1 MPSFR
6 YEALDASGRR
16 LTGTMDGGSPGD
28 IIAELNRAGFLPIKA
43 WEARAASGRTLR
55 DMLTPEP
62 KSEDVTSLTLDIVML
77 LQGGVTLSESLV
89 LLGQMDTRRWRIRVL
104 RELHRAIATGKTFSA
119 ALAEHPRLFS
129 PIYVKMVEVAEATGR
144 LDQALASLAEER
156 QRVERMKK
164 KLVGAVAYPAFLI
177 VAALSAMVFIF
188 TYVIPQFETALEGFR
203 DKIDPTALM
212 VFNASLFLRTHGQGI
227 MMALGGT
234 AMALIVLGK
243 LGASRGVWLR
253 LVATLPVARTVFRHE
268 VTVKFCRTLAVLI
281 GNGVD
286 ISTALRLLRDVV
298 RLPAYAIEVDGVVA
312 DVRKGRRLSEALE
325 SRSFLPK
332 HVVQML
338 RVGEDSGRLPD
349 SASRVAVFYEARLE
363 TALTRAIAV
372 IGPATMILVSILIA
386 WLIISVMTALMSV
399 NDLLK

>member
-6 YEALDASGRR
+6 YEALDTSGRR
-16 LTGTMDGGSPGD
+16 MSGTMDGGSPGD

-77 LQGGVTLSESLV
+77 LQGGVTLSEALV
-89 LLGQMDTRRWRIRVL
+89 LLAQMDTRNWRVKVL

-129 PIYVKMVEVAEATGR
+129 PIYIKMVEVAEATGR

-156 QRVERMKK
+156 QRVERVRK
-164 KLVGAVAYPAFLI
+164 KLVGAIAYPAFLI

-212 VFNASLFLRTHGQGI
+212 VFNASLFLRTHGQAITIGV
-227 MMALGGT
+227 GGT
-234 AMALIVLGK
+234 VLALIVLGK
-243 LGASRGVWLR
+243 LGASRGIWLQ
-253 LVATLPVARTVFRHE
+253 LVARLPVARTVLRHE
-268 VTVKFCRTLAVLI
+268 VTVKFCRTLAVLL

-298 RLPAYAIEVDGVVA
+298 RLPAYAAEVDGVVA
-312 DVRKGRRLSEALE
+312 DVRKGRRLSEALD
-325 SRSFLPK
+325 SRAFLPR

-349 SASRVAVFYEARLE
+349 SAGRVAVFYEARLD

>member
-1 MPSFR
+1 M
-6 YEALDASGRR
+6 
-16 LTGTMDGGSPGD
+16 
-28 IIAELNRAGFLPIKA
+28 K
-43 WEARAASGRTLR
+43 
-55 DMLTPEP
+55 
-62 KSEDVTSLTLDIVML
+62 
-77 LQGGVTLSESLV
+77 
-89 LLGQMDTRRWRIRVL
+89 VL

-156 QRVERMKK
+156 GRIERMRK
-164 KLVGAVAYPAFLI
+164 KLVGAISYPAFLI

-212 VFNASLFLRTHGQGI
+212 CLTPRASC
-227 MMALGGT
+227 
-234 AMALIVLGK
+234 
-243 LGASRGVWLR
+243 
-253 LVATLPVARTVFRHE
+253 ARTGRGSRSSSAARCSRSSCSASSAPAAASGSSSSLGCPGAHRVPPRGYGEILPHARRADRQRRRH
-268 VTVKFCRTLAVLI
+268 F
-281 GNGVD
+281 D
-286 ISTALRLLRDVV
+286 ALRLLRDVV
-298 RLPAYAIEVDGVVA
+298 RLPAYATEVDGVVA

-325 SRSFLPK
+325 SRSFLPR

-349 SASRVAVFYEARLE
+349 SASRVAVFYEARLDI
-363 TALTRAIAV
+363 ALTRAIAV

>member
-16 LTGTMDGGSPGD
+16 LSGTMDGGTPAD

-43 WEARAASGRTLR
+43 WESRAASGRSLR

-77 LQGGVTLSESLV
+77 LKG
-89 LLGQMDTRRWRIRVL
+89 
-104 RELHRAIATGKTFSA
+104 GKTFSA
-119 ALAEHPRLFS
+119 ALGEHPRLFS
-129 PIYVKMVEVAEATGR
+129 PIYIKMVEVAEATGR
-144 LDQALASLAEER
+144 LEDAMASLAEER
-156 QRVERMKK
+156 QRVERMRK
-164 KLVGAVAYPAFLI
+164 KLVSAIAYPAFLV
-177 VAALSAMVFIF
+177 VAALSAMLFIF
-188 TYVIPQFETALEGFR
+188 TYVIPQFETALQGFR

-212 VFNASLFLRTHGQGI
+212 VFNASRFLRQNGQAI
-227 MMALGGT
+227 MLAVGGT
-234 AMALIVLGK
+234 ALGILLLGK
-243 LGASRGVWLR
+243 LGASRGIWLQ
-253 LVATLPVARTVFRHE
+253 LVAKLPVFRTVFRHE

-298 RLPAYAIEVDGVVA
+298 RLPSYATEVDGVVA
-312 DVRKGRRLSEALE
+312 DVRKGRRLSEALAE
-325 SRSFLPK
+325 RSFLPR

-349 SASRVAVFYEARLE
+349 SASRVAVFYEARLD

>member
-6 YEALDASGRR
+6 YEALDPSGRR
-16 LTGTMDGGSPGD
+16 TTGTMDGGTTGD

-43 WEARAASGRTLR
+43 WEARAATGRTLR

-77 LQGGVTLSESLV
+77 LQGGVTLSEALV
-89 LLGQMDTRRWRIRVL
+89 LLAQMDTRNWRVKVL

-129 PIYVKMVEVAEATGR
+129 PIYIKMVEVAEATGR

-156 QRVERMKK
+156 QRVERVRK
-164 KLVGAVAYPAFLI
+164 KLVGAIAYPAFLI

-212 VFNASLFLRTHGQGI
+212 VFNASLFLRTHGQAITIGV
-227 MMALGGT
+227 GGT
-234 AMALIVLGK
+234 VLALIVLGK
-243 LGASRGVWLR
+243 LGASRGIWLQ
-253 LVATLPVARTVFRHE
+253 LVARLPVARTVLRHE
-268 VTVKFCRTLAVLI
+268 VTVKFCRTLAVLL

-298 RLPAYAIEVDGVVA
+298 RLPAYAAEVDGVVA

-325 SRSFLPK
+325 SRSFLPR

-349 SASRVAVFYEARLE
+349 SASRVAVFYEARLD